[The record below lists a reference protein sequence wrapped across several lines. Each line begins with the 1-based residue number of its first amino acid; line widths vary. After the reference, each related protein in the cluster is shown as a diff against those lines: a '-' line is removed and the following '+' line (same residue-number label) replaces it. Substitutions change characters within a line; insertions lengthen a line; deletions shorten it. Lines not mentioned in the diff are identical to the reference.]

1 MSVWIRH
8 VQTQQGPRTIEYFE
22 NLTYRGQSAPADTAD
37 QVKVAD
43 TTLNLATF
51 EIVVI
56 EELPPSGELHAR
68 IYFEQQGTVPNRT
81 LVGCSARGL
90 RDALIERTVTGDQ

>member
-8 VQTQQGPRTIEYFE
+8 VQTQHGPRTVEYFE
-22 NLTYRGQSAPADTAD
+22 NLTYQGQSASGEPAD
-37 QVKVAD
+37 QVTVEDA
-43 TTLNLATF
+43 TLNLATF

-68 IYFEQQGTVPNRT
+68 IYFEQQGTIPNRT
-81 LVGCSARGL
+81 LEGSSARTL
-90 RDALIERTVTGDQ
+90 RDALIERTVTDDQ